1 MNVQQPQNTAGS
13 GVELPGQLNAKYAE
27 MQGFLRRRTPFTILP
42 TPLPDDK
49 SSDLNDFYFMDTSTQ
64 DSVAV
69 IDACLHNLYDVP
81 RAKAIFDR
89 LRSTKPNDPILNT
102 RLYNSVLQAY
112 VQMATTKD
120 HMRRNHWVE
129 DACALYET
137 MEAGNDHIAPNANTY
152 AMMLLIWHRFHP
164 DSDNPVSRTIE
175 IFTPSQVLQR
185 IIERGIPVTLVV
197 SDRAFQDS
205 EEAAAIIKLL
215 SKAAAELSL
224 AKVVTELG
232 AAEVLGKQIPDPLS
246 DVPEA
251 MPVRKEKKPIISVQ
265 HNQDGEIVDVNV
277 LETPEETGG
286 EVPFNLTNLRN
297 HLAAVTLHRR
307 VLPED
312 AAARQKLLEESVY
325 DVAVERWKHE
335 AEMFEELGLGKKGL
349 DNADLRSWMWQWH
362 QKLQN
367 RIAGE
372 IQNLVKAEAKLTER
386 QQLQRLSPFLTL
398 IKPEKLSL
406 ITILEIM
413 HLHGTGGV
421 NDGMKTARALIA
433 VGKAVE
439 IEYKAEMCKKNNIAV
454 PSPATSRQQSFF
466 SNLGYRALH
475 ERRLAARKY
484 MEDYEEWT
492 SEWTQTVRVRVGS
505 FLVDALMDVATI
517 TRTAVDRRTNELHT
531 EEQPAFSHS
540 YEYLRGQRL
549 GVIKLNPVVVDRM
562 AKDRVRETLHPRHL
576 PMLVKPKPW
585 LSHDQGGYLYNK
597 TSVMRYKDSRE
608 QQSYVREASAQGAL
622 ELVYASLDVLGSTPW
637 KINRD
642 IFDVVLKVWNS
653 GERMGKIPPAVYDKP
668 EPEKPED
675 YDTDPKARVTY
686 LSRHKL
692 YMSQK
697 ANNHS
702 ERCNT
707 NYKIEIARAF
717 LGDTIYL
724 PHNVD
729 FRGRAYPIP
738 PNLNHL
744 GDDLSRGLLKFAET
758 KPLGER
764 GLRWM
769 KIHLANL
776 YGYDKASFDERVV
789 FVHEHLDDIFDSA
802 TNPLDGRGWW
812 KKADD
817 PWQCL
822 ATCMELKAALDSP
835 DPTKFESGLPIHQD
849 GTCNGLQHYAA
860 LGGDAQGAQ
869 QVNLGITDRPSD
881 VYTHVATM
889 VEKVLAKDAEKG
901 DRFAQMLTGKIARKV
916 VKQTVMTTV
925 YGVTFVGARDQIER
939 QLRDRGDIPAE
950 DCWLAAAYLAKVT
963 LACIGDL
970 FTGAKHIQNWLTL
983 TAKLI
988 AKSIPPERI
997 EEVTRAGTSEKKTN
1011 RLRKEQM
1018 TSVIWTTPLGLPIV
1032 QPYRQTKRKQIATK
1046 LQTVFI
1052 ADPNVPAAVNTLKQA
1067 SAFPPNFIH
1076 SLDATHMMLT
1086 ALQCRNRDITFAS
1099 VHDSYWTHASSVDEM
1114 SEVIRETFI
1123 ALHSSDV
1130 LSKLNE
1136 EFRERYKG
1144 YKVPVSVLRSG
1155 TFMKQLNEVSVE
1167 SLGEA
1172 RSEEIIAEQEQ
1183 QEMRELEELE
1193 AEDEDADLEAAEQK
1207 PKSKSRGKKRGKS
1220 KLVLPK
1226 HIQDIVE
1233 GTTDEAADY
1242 KFVDLVD
1249 LIPPLPQKG
1258 NFDVTTIKKSL
1269 YFFS

>member
-517 TRTAVDRRTNELHT
+517 TRTAMDRRTNELHT